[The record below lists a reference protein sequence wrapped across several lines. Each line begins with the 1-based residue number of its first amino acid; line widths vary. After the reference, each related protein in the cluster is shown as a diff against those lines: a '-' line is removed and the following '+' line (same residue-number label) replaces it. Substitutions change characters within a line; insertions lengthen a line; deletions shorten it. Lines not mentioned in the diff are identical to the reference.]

1 MNIVITAFD
10 AEARSVTYT
19 VNGGSPITKTG
30 LGNFST
36 KAELA
41 GWLEAISS
49 VGQDFLPL
57 PDMSEFVGGSLP
69 PSKTL
74 AEQEQN
80 GE

>member
-1 MNIVITAFD
+1 MTIVITAFD

-41 GWLEAISS
+41 GWLEAVSS
-49 VGQDFLPL
+49 INQDFAPL
-57 PDMSEFVGGSLP
+57 PDMSEFVGASLP
-69 PSKTL
+69 SSKTL
-74 AEQEQN
+74 AEQEQ
-80 GE
+80 GEE